1 MKHKSKVLLA
11 GVLALL
17 ALGFFASSAFAQG
30 QPAPAAGGG
39 TSFFDVYVK
48 GGGVIGWIIILLS
61 IASIALIIEHFVT
74 IQRDKLVP
82 PEIVVQLE
90 EMIEQEQ
97 YEEAL
102 NICDAT
108 KNYVTS
114 VVGAALARIQD
125 GWEAMSTAAES
136 AAEEENLKLT
146 HKVSWL
152 NLIGNVAPMMG
163 LFGTV
168 VGMVIAFTEI
178 ANSTEQPSPQQLAGG
193 IYTALVT
200 TVWGLIVAIPALS
213 FFFVFKNKVQRLAFE
228 LSAVSGEL
236 IDRLKPVAGTQIGG
250 GATGK

>member
-1 MKHKSKVLLA
+1 MKNNSKVLCV
-11 GVLALL
+11 GVLAVL
-17 ALGFFASSAFAQG
+17 ALGFFASSAFAQA
-30 QPAPAAGGG
+30 QPAPSSGGG

-61 IASIALIIEHFVT
+61 ISSIALIIEHFVT

-125 GWEAMSTAAES
+125 GWEAMSVAAES

-146 HKVSWL
+146 HKVGWL
-152 NLIGNVAPMMG
+152 SLIGNVAPMMG

-168 VGMVIAFTEI
+168 VGMVVAFTEI

-213 FFFVFKNKVQRLAFE
+213 FYFVFKNKVQRLAFE

-236 IDRLKPVAGTQIGG
+236 IERLKPVAGTQIGG
-250 GATGK
+250 GAK